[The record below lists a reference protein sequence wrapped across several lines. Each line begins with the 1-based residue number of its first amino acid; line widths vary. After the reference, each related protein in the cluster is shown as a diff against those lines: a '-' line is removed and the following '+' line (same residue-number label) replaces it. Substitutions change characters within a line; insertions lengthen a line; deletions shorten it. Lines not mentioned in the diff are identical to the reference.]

1 MIAMTKQRA
10 MTRDRSQ
17 STRQGSS
24 VEERQARR
32 AFRSAMSNGLKA
44 RFDGVT
50 ARSVPDEFMDLLR
63 KADKGSSPA

>member
-1 MIAMTKQRA
+1 MKRERNHSA
-10 MTRDRSQ
+10 
-17 STRQGSS
+17 RQGSS

-32 AFRSAMSNGLKA
+32 AFRSAMSTGLKA

-50 ARSVPDEFMDLLR
+50 ARSVPDEFLDLLR